1 MGISGRLSS
10 SPGANSLGTIG
21 IGVSGANK
29 LPVTFGKNALSVSG
43 ELLGLLDPNENGVS
57 GQLPTSLGA
66 NEVGV
71 FDELPTSLDVWPG
84 SLPSRYDAANP
95 DGREPGKHTY
105 HRWDLRRMQRV
116 RNYLM
121 RMM

>member
-71 FDELPTSLDVWPG
+71 FDELPTSLEMFGPAVFPPATMPPTPMVASPVSTHTTAG
-84 SLPSRYDAANP
+84 TFAACSAC
-95 DGREPGKHTY
+95 EIT
-105 HRWDLRRMQRV
+105 
-116 RNYLM
+116 
-121 RMM
+121 